1 MFSSPPTELIFLKQG
16 EACKGK
22 FYADK
27 TVRCVRKFLDIKNKM
42 KLFSDPRAVL
52 AQRGARLCE
61 VLVSA
66 ESDALQDHCLMMQK
80 NLRLERE
87 TYPWG
92 KKTDLKKMMNE
103 AFSPS
108 NV

>member
-1 MFSSPPTELIFLKQG
+1 
-16 EACKGK
+16 
-22 FYADK
+22 
-27 TVRCVRKFLDIKNKM
+27 M

-52 AQRGARLCE
+52 AQRGTRLCD

-92 KKTDLKKMMNE
+92 KKTDLKKNDE
-103 AFSPS
+103 WGLFPVKCRVPVYSR
-108 NV
+108 